1 MFCSSQR
8 LLRPCCAGLPA
19 VMLAAAPALLS
30 PQDSRSTAS
39 KQHFEGLCPFLSGNS
54 KAVMPSDSAHAAH
67 TFPVLQHRVQ
77 LSCSGAEGC
86 SPMSVTSIGGAWFL
100 GTVCCIFIFLWD
112 ICISM
117 RQNSHFVLHMEWAGA
132 FPSVLHPAFHV
143 FSSPFCTPDQKGV
156 LCGMT
161 FVILSIML
169 LTSMFCDK

>member
-1 MFCSSQR
+1 MFCSFQR
-8 LLRPCCAGLPA
+8 RLWPCCTGLPA

-39 KQHFEGLCPFLSGNS
+39 KQHFEGLCPFLLGNS
-54 KAVMPSDSAHAAH
+54 KAVTPSDGARAAH
-67 TFPVLQHRVQ
+67 TFPVLQHRAQ
-77 LSCSGAEGC
+77 LSCSGAEAC
-86 SPMSVTSIGGAWFL
+86 SPMSVTSIGGARSL

-112 ICISM
+112 ICSSV

-143 FSSPFCTPDQKGV
+143 FSSLFCTPDQKGV

-161 FVILSIML
+161 FAILSIMFL
-169 LTSMFCDK
+169 PSMFCDK